1 MSGILWGKTV
11 YAFGDSIVYGHTAPR
26 ESALRLT
33 AEECGLEL
41 STFAQNGAT
50 VLPGDNQILAQLDRA
65 PARTPDFIVFDGYTN
80 DAYGAKETDCFN
92 SLGEHPDITA
102 CYGTIRAEKPDGTT
116 FCGAFE
122 MLLREIKRRWPES
135 NTVFLTVHKSG
146 ARDFAIQAR
155 LHELTVKMCGQW
167 GVTVA
172 DLFAVPELDTRD
184 AGQMR
189 DYIID
194 GWGSHPNLRC
204 CREFYVPAIV
214 GAMTGAGYGSKP

>member
-1 MSGILWGKTV
+1 MNGDLQGKTV
-11 YAFGDSIVYGHTAPR
+11 YAFGDSIVYGHTAPQ
-26 ESALRLT
+26 ESALRLM
-33 AEECGLEL
+33 AEEYGLEL
-41 STFAQNGAT
+41 SMFAQNGAT
-50 VLPGDNQILAQLDRA
+50 VLPGDNHILAQLDRA
-65 PARTPDFIVFDGYTN
+65 LAQAPDFIVFDGYTN
-80 DAYGAKETDCFN
+80 DAYGSEETDRFN
-92 SLGEHPDITA
+92 SLGEHPDVTA
-102 CYGTIRAEKPDGTT
+102 RYGMIGAEKPDGAT

-135 NTVFLTVHKSG
+135 NAVFLAVHKSG

-155 LHELTVKMCGQW
+155 LHELTVDMCGRW

-184 AGQMR
+184 AGQML

-204 CREFYVPAIV
+204 CQEFYIPAIV
-214 GAMTGAGYGSKP
+214 EALARAENLSGT